1 MLDVLIV
8 LARSVLSMFQARRE
22 LALENVA
29 LRHQLNVLK
38 RRHGAKR
45 PRVGRWDR
53 ALWIW
58 LRRAWTSWR
67 QALVIVRADTVVRW
81 HRRAFRWYWDRKSR
95 ASRAVGRPTIAPDVI
110 ALIGQ
115 MAMANPLWGAPRI
128 HGELGKL
135 GIVVAPSTV
144 AIYLPKHRKPPSL
157 TWRAFLGEHAA
168 ELAAIDFFTVP
179 TASMR
184 VLYVMLVLSHD
195 RRRVVHFNVT
205 ANPTAMWTAQQ
216 VVAAFPWE
224 TAPRFLLRDRDS
236 IYGTSFRDRIE
247 HLRIEEVVSAPRSP
261 WQNPFVER
269 LIGSVRRECLDH
281 RIVLNK
287 RHLLGVLKNY
297 FAYYHV
303 DRTHLSLGKDAPE
316 PRSVEPA
323 DLGNV
328 VALPRAGGIHH
339 RYVRRAA

>member
-1 MLDVLIV
+1 MAGGRGVGRASSQGSRAHHRGI
-8 LARSVLSMFQARRE
+8 AAT
-22 LALENVA
+22 
-29 LRHQLNVLK
+29 RHRV
-38 RRHGAKR
+38 R
-45 PRVGRWDR
+45 PRWQP
-53 ALWIW
+53 A
-58 LRRAWTSWR
+58 R
-67 QALVIVRADTVVRW
+67 QR
-81 HRRAFRWYWDRKSR
+81 
-95 ASRAVGRPTIAPDVI
+95 
-110 ALIGQ
+110 
-115 MAMANPLWGAPRI
+115 
-128 HGELGKL
+128 
-135 GIVVAPSTV
+135 
-144 AIYLPKHRKPPSL
+144 
-157 TWRAFLGEHAA
+157 
-168 ELAAIDFFTVP
+168 
-179 TASMR
+179 
-184 VLYVMLVLSHD
+184 
-195 RRRVVHFNVT
+195 
-205 ANPTAMWTAQQ
+205 
-216 VVAAFPWE
+216 E

-281 RIVLNK
+281 RIVLNE